1 MYNFRPGSGRR
12 PQAGRLVL
20 GAFSGLNTAKDPQA
34 LALDEAAACLNV
46 DVSNGTLRG
55 LYGPGTTVATVG
67 GSKKHVHYEDGL
79 SWYSNADP
87 QFHCY
92 DATYPFTGRR
102 YSFYTRASGGS
113 GTAGY
118 ANGSVSDKWLGI
130 GAPGSAPTAGTGSAS
145 ARWYRYTYIT
155 NRAST
160 SNAPMESNPSSTA
173 RLTTTTVN
181 VTASADAAVDGIRM
195 YASDGDVNGPYY
207 LTDTFTNTTTA
218 VTPSATNVT
227 ATPLSWEI
235 GGRNT
240 NATYIDDHQPA
251 PSPNTI
257 SSALHTA
264 FDVSGN
270 DLLPCSGILFAGI
283 GSQLQWSQAG
293 YPWYWPYYNFK
304 RFDSYI
310 ECIVTDQAT
319 TYILTDTNV
328 YSVTGTND
336 EGMNFQRSRATMG
349 TTWGHSAVMTPY
361 GLVFQAEGGIALFDG
376 NTAHIITAD
385 VLAPSDLTK
394 NYAAVW
400 WDNQLLLVSQ
410 SDSSGG
416 YVLDFS
422 KFPDVR
428 ITTHNIAARAI
439 TRADAYTTPG
449 PFVATWADGY
459 VGPWRPRQ
467 RGNVGGAS
475 PLPWSWKTG
484 KVGSAQIAGA
494 SPGRPFYAPRIWVD
508 GTGDVSISVR
518 AGRGDDTTIGT
529 QVVTGDSWLPGSWG
543 EVDWLELTISSAGGA
558 GVLRGLEI
566 EYEVAR

>member
-1 MYNFRPGSGRR
+1 MYNIRPGSGRR

-34 LALDEAAACLNV
+34 LALNEAAACLNV

-92 DATYPFTGRR
+92 DAAYAVTGRR
-102 YSFYTRASGGS
+102 YSLYSTSSGGS
-113 GTAGY
+113 GYASY
-118 ANGSVSDKWLGI
+118 ANGTVSAKRLGI
-130 GAPGSAPTAGTGSAS
+130 DAPGSAPTAGTGSAS

-235 GGRNT
+235 GGRDD
-240 NATYIDDHQPA
+240 NASGYIDDHSPG
-251 PSPNTI
+251 PSPNTV
-257 SSALHTA
+257 SSALHSA
-264 FDVSGN
+264 V
-270 DLLPCSGILFAGI
+270 LPGTILPATGIMFAGI
-283 GSQLQWSQAG
+283 GSYLQWSEVG
-293 YPWYWPYYNFK
+293 YPWYWPNSNGW
-304 RFDSYI
+304 RCDSYI

-319 TYILTDTNV
+319 TYVLTKTAIYV
-328 YSVTGTND
+328 ITGTDD
-336 EGMNFQRSRATMG
+336 EQLNIQRSRSYMG
-349 TTWGHSAVMTPY
+349 TPWGHSAVMTPY
-361 GLVFQAEGGIALFDG
+361 GLVFQTTGGIALFDG
-376 NTAHIITAD
+376 NTSRIITEGI
-385 VLAPSDLTK
+385 LAPGDLTK

-400 WDNQLLLVSQ
+400 HENQLLLVSQ

-416 YVLDFS
+416 YALDFS
-422 KFPDVR
+422 QGLGAIR
-428 ITTHNIAARAI
+428 ITTHNIPARAI
-439 TRADAYTTPG
+439 TLADAHATPG

-475 PLPWSWKTG
+475 ALPWSWKTG